1 MQPKRLPLP
10 LILVIVLA
18 LAALLYFGVRF
29 LKPPADQSLTASGTI
44 EAVEIAI
51 SSELGGKVAEVFVDE
66 GDSVKK
72 GDLLFRLDDTLL
84 QAERRVAVASLNLA
98 EAAAAT
104 AQAALETAQ
113 ANYTLALNAAR
124 AEAASTRTASWRAY
138 RPAAYDLPG
147 WYFSRAE
154 EIAAAQKEVESAHAN
169 LQAAQQK
176 LDSLLN
182 DPASAEF
189 LKAEQRLLDA
199 RFAFLAA
206 QDALDKSK
214 TAHENEELRDAAQE
228 AFDQAEEELQ
238 DAQDAYD
245 ELADR
250 DIAKALLTARAELA
264 VAQERYEIAQDRLLG
279 LQTGLYSPALNA
291 AQATVDQAR
300 AALEQARQSV
310 AQARANLALLDARLE
325 RLTIVAP
332 TDGIIL
338 TRSIQ
343 PGEILT
349 AGGVALTLARLDEL
363 TITVYVPEDRYGE
376 LAPGQ
381 TATVK
386 VDSFPDETFQAVV
399 LRIADEAEFTPRNVQ
414 TVEGRKTTVFA
425 VKLRVFDP
433 AGKLRPGMPADV
445 SFTP

>member
-1 MQPKRLPLP
+1 MQPKRLSLP

-18 LAALLYFGVRF
+18 LAAILYFGVRF

-51 SSELGGKVAEVFVDE
+51 SSELSGKVAEVFVDE

-124 AEAASTRTASWRAY
+124 VEAASTRTVAWRAY

-147 WYFSRAE
+147 WYFSHTE
-154 EIAAAQKEVESAHAN
+154 EIAAAQREVESAHVN

-182 DPASAEF
+182 NPASAEF

-206 QDALDKSK
+206 QDALDKAK
-214 TAHENEELRDAAQE
+214 TAHTNEELRDAAQE

-238 DAQDAYD
+238 DAQEAYD

-250 DIAKALLTARAELA
+250 DIAKAVLTARAELA

-279 LQTGLYSPALNA
+279 LQTGLYSPALKV
-291 AQATVDQAR
+291 AQATVNQAS
-300 AALEQARQSV
+300 AALEQAQQSV
-310 AQARANLALLDARLE
+310 AQARANLAVLDARLE
-325 RLTIVAP
+325 RLTVLAP
-332 TDGIIL
+332 TDGIVL

-349 AGGVALTLARLDEL
+349 VGGVALTLARLDEL
-363 TITVYVPEDRYGE
+363 TITVYIPEDRYGE

-433 AGKLRPGMPADV
+433 AGNLRPGMPADV